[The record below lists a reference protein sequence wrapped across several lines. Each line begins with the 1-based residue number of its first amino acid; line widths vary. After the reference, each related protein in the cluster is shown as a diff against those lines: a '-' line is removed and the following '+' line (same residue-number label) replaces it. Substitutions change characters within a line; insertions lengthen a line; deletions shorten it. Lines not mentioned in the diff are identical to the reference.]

1 MRKTLTR
8 ALYLLFVDL
17 VCYALVVHPVYA
29 FQVSSSTT
37 GYARVA
43 SQAAVSAYQG
53 ARAVAQA
60 EAIAAA
66 VVGSASGAS
75 VALRLVAGASWPALG
90 VLAGVTLLQIYLD
103 SQKTDAL
110 KAAAAPPAEVSTPGF
125 TAPAGSEL
133 IACSTPCYG
142 NNNQIL
148 IIPFN
153 EQLRQ
158 TTGSGCSFDPT
169 PGTGWSGPW
178 TIPNHPGCGWL
189 HQGSETS
196 TVAIQ
201 AAGGPATAPQI
212 ADYLKANP
220 STMTDN
226 LTVVG
231 VAGQPQSADTVAT
244 VPVTPTELPTSVVPA
259 SQVAPTDAVIDP
271 SAPKPNQT
279 TSTQTTTQ
287 HTTTTTTTTT
297 NPDGSTTKAEEATAV
312 QSCTSGNHEQRTAG
326 SILQDHMKVWGGSG
340 LVGALNLLKT
350 LTWPS
355 TPPTYMLTSA
365 TWGTYTLDFAP
376 WTGMLTAIRSIII
389 ALAGFVAYRIIFVG
403 SK

>member
-66 VVGSASGAS
+66 VAGSASGAS

-110 KAAAAPPAEVSTPGF
+110 KAAAAPPAGAGF
-125 TAPAGSEL
+125 TWPG
-133 IACSTPCYG
+133 Y
-142 NNNQIL
+142 
-148 IIPFN
+148 
-153 EQLRQ
+153 
-158 TTGSGCSFDPT
+158 TGSGTVTGLFMLGNIPIVTLGPVGNDLCAGVWAGAPFGWAGGSYLGECALQGPANTPSNELPQASPGAPPT
-169 PGTGWSGPW
+169 AA
-178 TIPNHPGCGWL
+178 
-189 HQGSETS
+189 Q
-196 TVAIQ
+196 IQ
-201 AAGGPATAPQI
+201 A
-212 ADYLKANP
+212 YLTANP
-220 STMTDN
+220 HTMTDN
-226 LTVVG
+226 LTAVG
-231 VAGQPQSADTVAT
+231 VAAQPQPADAVAT
-244 VPVTPTELPTSVVPA
+244 VPVTTTELPTAVVPA
-259 SQVAPTDAVIDP
+259 AQVAPTDAVIDP

-287 HTTTTTTTTT
+287 QTTTTTTTT
-297 NPDGSTTKAEEATAV
+297 NPDGSTTKAEETTAV